1 MEDEVVF
8 FLFFFCQRGR
18 ALCEKYCDVN
28 CCQHVLPSPSSH
40 CCRLSP
46 SATLL
51 NIFSSRRLMYE
62 SLWRCVQYIYL
73 FCLSR
78 VFWIHFAKQA
88 CRFMW
93 TVGLTD
99 PFTTLI
105 KMCTFSLLMRVMCC
119 ISIAELK
126 LPFFPP
132 TFLPCLCHCSH
143 SFLLQDD
150 TSAWA

>member
-8 FLFFFCQRGR
+8 FLFFFASG
-18 ALCEKYCDVN
+18 DVHYAKSTVMLIVAN
-28 CCQHVLPSPSSH
+28 MF
-40 CCRLSP
+40 CRLPLLIAVVSSP

-78 VFWIHFAKQA
+78 VFWIYFAKQA